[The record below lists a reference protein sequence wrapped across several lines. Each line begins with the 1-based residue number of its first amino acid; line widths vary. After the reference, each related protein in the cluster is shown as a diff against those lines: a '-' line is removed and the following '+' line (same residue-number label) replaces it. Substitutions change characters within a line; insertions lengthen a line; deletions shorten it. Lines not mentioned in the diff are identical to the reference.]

1 MKADRVGFALG
12 VLALGAG
19 GLALWAN
26 YGTIDWRLVGLVAPI
41 GLVVIGI
48 GMLALTKAHH

>member
-1 MKADRVGFALG
+1 MKADRLSFALG

>member
-1 MKADRVGFALG
+1 MNADRLSFALG
-12 VLALGAG
+12 VIALLVG

>member
-1 MKADRVGFALG
+1 MKADRLSFALG
-12 VLALGAG
+12 VIALLVG

-26 YGTIDWRLVGLVAPI
+26 YGTIDGPLAGLVAPI

-48 GMLALTKAHH
+48 GMLALTKAQH

>member
-1 MKADRVGFALG
+1 MKADRFAFALG

-26 YGTIDWRLVGLVAPI
+26 YATIDWRLVGLVAPI